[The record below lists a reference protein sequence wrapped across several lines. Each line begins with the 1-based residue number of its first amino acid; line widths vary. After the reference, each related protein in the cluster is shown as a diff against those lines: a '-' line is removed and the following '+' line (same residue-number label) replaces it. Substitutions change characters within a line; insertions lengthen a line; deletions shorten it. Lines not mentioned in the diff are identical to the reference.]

1 MDSIVKLF
9 QSSLYHLYP
18 DGIDAVINAKS
29 NGFKTAIVT
38 TIASF
43 QFKKAIRPI
52 RNYLDLIVTGYE
64 ARRDKSNPKI
74 YKKL

>member
-1 MDSIVKLF
+1 MQKAMVL
-9 QSSLYHLYP
+9 
-18 DGIDAVINAKS
+18 
-29 NGFKTAIVT
+29 KTAIAT

-64 ARRDKSNPKI
+64 ARCDKSNPKI
-74 YKKL
+74 YKNFRASRH